1 MQLLN
6 RRNRHKASSLYNE
19 NTQPGLPQFTQPIP
33 AYQPSSFGYTPW
45 HRRLAFGF
53 QQAFIFVVRKV
64 IFLLNFALSLLLLLL
79 LTRFLLTAFSL
90 HTSLFANWVFQLSDL
105 PVRPFNNLIPAVHY
119 QGLLLDMN
127 TLAAMFS
134 YLVLVKLLTSFLR
147 SLFLPP
153 QRNF

>member
-1 MQLLN
+1 MGEEFVSTAAVA
-6 RRNRHKASSLYNE
+6 ASALSVASTDSLE
-19 NTQPGLPQFTQPIP
+19 SLTCE
-33 AYQPSSFGYTPW
+33 
-45 HRRLAFGF
+45 
-53 QQAFIFVVRKV
+53 
-64 IFLLNFALSLLLLLL
+64 SLLLLLL